1 MVYCWGKFC
10 RLRSL
15 YWSRVLLFSI
25 TFSFFCSL
33 TFSSALFYF
42 WSRFS
47 HNFYFLTSSFPLC
60 FSSIRMLTFLLVMIS
75 QSKFISFV
83 SRNLYLLLKKKYWQ
97 HHVKVTYNLVET
109 LRVDISA
116 TSETTNIP
124 IRKKSIKAVKDLIV
138 DLKKKRNK
146 EKLDKRNLLRAHED
160 DENSL
165 LYHFRKYNKNKN
177 SADRNRYLAY
187 KKLKHL
193 NTKIRKRSDK

>member
-1 MVYCWGKFC
+1 M
-10 RLRSL
+10 S
-15 YWSRVLLFSI
+15 VLLLS
-25 TFSFFCSL
+25 SL
-33 TFSSALFYF
+33 KFLSQLFY
-42 WSRFS
+42 SS
-47 HNFYFLTSSFPLC
+47 SSFPLF
-60 FSSIRMLTFLLVMIS
+60 FSSIPMLTFLLVMIS

-177 SADRNRYLAY
+177 SANKKGYLAY
-187 KKLKHL
+187 NKLKIL
-193 NTKIRKRSDK
+193 NTKIRKLSW